1 MTLFEVGVVIGALM
15 IVVALLLPGLLNSRR
30 NASRINCI
38 NNLKQA
44 GIACRIWEGDN
55 GDKYPMGISVTSGGA
70 MELAATGNVFAS
82 FLVMS
87 NELSTPRIL
96 VCPEDTNRIAAYSF
110 AGFVAN
116 SNVSYFVGVDV
127 TNDMNPQLFLSG
139 DGNFAIGGTP
149 VNPGLL
155 PLWTNAPVTW
165 TGARHVD
172 HGNIGFADGAVWQT
186 DDKLLVEK
194 LRETGFATN
203 RLAIP

>member
-1 MTLFEVGVVIGALM
+1 
-15 IVVALLLPGLLNSRR
+15 
-30 NASRINCI
+30 
-38 NNLKQA
+38 
-44 GIACRIWEGDN
+44 
-55 GDKYPMGISVTSGGA
+55 
-70 MELAATGNVFAS
+70 
-82 FLVMS
+82 MS
-87 NELSTPRIL
+87 NELSTPWIL

-149 VNPGLL
+149 VNSGLL

-165 TGARHVD
+165 TGAQHV
-172 HGNIGFADGAVWQT
+172 HRGNIGLADGAVWQT

-194 LRETGFATN
+194 LRETRLATN
-203 RLAIP
+203 HLAIP